1 MKLFRYREMQMN
13 IFVVENWQ
21 GSQRQFVVLGKKDR
35 ALDELRKYLV
45 DNDIGISEIK
55 DKGTTGIKV
64 HRKSGIKK
72 YKVYDYEEFIRYKNK
87 GVFFYQQTKKFS
99 HRNTIKSNH

>member
-1 MKLFRYREMQMN
+1 M
-13 IFVVENWQ
+13 I
-21 GSQRQFVVLGKKDR
+21 LGKKDR
-35 ALDELRKYLV
+35 ALDELMKYLA

-64 HRKSGIKK
+64 HRKSGIKT
-72 YKVYDYEEFIRYKNK
+72 YKVYDYEGFIRNKNK
-87 GVFFYQQTKKFS
+87 GVFFYEQTKKFS

>member
-1 MKLFRYREMQMN
+1 MMKPFHYHEIQMN

-21 GSQRQFVVLGKKDR
+21 GSQRQFVILGKKDR
-35 ALDELRKYLV
+35 ALDELMKYLV

-64 HRKSGIKK
+64 HRKSGIKT
-72 YKVYDYEEFIRYKNK
+72 YKVYDYEEFIRNKNK
-87 GVFFYQQTKKFS
+87 
-99 HRNTIKSNH
+99 

>member
-1 MKLFRYREMQMN
+1 MKPFHYHEIQMN

-21 GSQRQFVVLGKKDR
+21 GSQRQFVILGKKDR
-35 ALDELRKYLV
+35 ALDELMKYLV

-64 HRKSGIKK
+64 HRKSGIKT
-72 YKVYDYEEFIRYKNK
+72 YKVYDYEEFIRNKNK
-87 GVFFYQQTKKFS
+87 
-99 HRNTIKSNH
+99 